1 MDVKG
6 MFPIPTLYELLFE
19 TTHSQVCPCGH
30 LY

>member
-6 MFPIPTLYELLFE
+6 MFLIPTLYELLFE
-19 TTHSQVCPCGH
+19 TTHNQVCHYGH